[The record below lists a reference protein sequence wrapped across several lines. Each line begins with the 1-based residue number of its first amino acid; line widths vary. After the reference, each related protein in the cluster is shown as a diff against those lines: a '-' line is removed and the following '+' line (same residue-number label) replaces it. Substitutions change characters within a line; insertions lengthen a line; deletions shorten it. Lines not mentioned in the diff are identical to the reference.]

1 MAVSTEEN
9 DVQDAESSHS
19 EASIYCG
26 PRVHT
31 VQLQGDTGKEKFI
44 NDNMGR
50 GRFPKQCSIPTVP
63 HEQIGHPTSTIPY
76 SLHEPLRSEL
86 NRLVKR
92 LKGVQL

>member
-44 NDNMGR
+44 NYNIDVFQGR
-50 GRFPKQCSIPTVP
+50 GRFPKQCSIPTGP
-63 HEQIGHPTSTIPY
+63 HEQICHLTSTIPY
-76 SLHEPLRSEL
+76 SLHKP
-86 NRLVKR
+86 
-92 LKGVQL
+92 